1 MKNFEITFTRAAW
14 DGIYS
19 ANIVRAESAEIAR
32 AYYEQTEG
40 TQVAGVSE
48 FHGTPKPGQPITEV
62 PSDWTPAPVE
72 PEQKQPEAADILGEA
87 VKLEHRVSI
96 YVPGTVDTDKAA
108 DNRQQVERVAAEFS
122 RMFGGATATTATGY
136 WMSDT
141 AGLVAES
148 TTIVYAACTA
158 EQLEKHLAE
167 VVELARQIKR
177 EMRQE
182 AVSLELDSC
191 LYIL

>member
-1 MKNFEITFTRAAW
+1 MIRIDT
-14 DGIYS
+14 IL
-19 ANIVRAESAEIAR
+19 
-32 AYYEQTEG
+32 
-40 TQVAGVSE
+40 AG
-48 FHGTPKPGQPITEV
+48 
-62 PSDWTPAPVE
+62 AC
-72 PEQKQPEAADILGEA
+72 
-87 VKLEHRVSI
+87 KLDHRVSV
-96 YVPGTVDTDKAA
+96 YVPGTVDTNQQT
-108 DNRQQVERVAAEFS
+108 DNRQQVERVAAELS

-158 EQLEKHLAE
+158 EQINDHLPA

-182 AVSLELDSC
+182 AVSVEIDGA
-191 LYIL
+191 LYLI

>member
-1 MKNFEITFTRAAW
+1 MIKIDT
-14 DGIYS
+14 IL
-19 ANIVRAESAEIAR
+19 
-32 AYYEQTEG
+32 
-40 TQVAGVSE
+40 AG
-48 FHGTPKPGQPITEV
+48 
-62 PSDWTPAPVE
+62 AC
-72 PEQKQPEAADILGEA
+72 
-87 VKLEHRVSI
+87 KLDHRVSV

-141 AGLVAES
+141 AGLVAET

-158 EQLEKHLAE
+158 EQLEKHLAA

-182 AVSLELDSC
+182 AVTVTIDQKM
-191 LYIL
+191 YII

>member
-1 MKNFEITFTRAAW
+1 MIKIDTILAGACKLDHR
-14 DGIYS
+14 
-19 ANIVRAESAEIAR
+19 IA
-32 AYYEQTEG
+32 
-40 TQVAGVSE
+40 
-48 FHGTPKPGQPITEV
+48 
-62 PSDWTPAPVE
+62 
-72 PEQKQPEAADILGEA
+72 
-87 VKLEHRVSI
+87 I

-122 RMFGGATATTATGY
+122 RMFGGATATTATGF

-141 AGLVAES
+141 AGLVEER
-148 TTIVYAACTA
+148 TTIVYASCTA

-167 VVELARQIKR
+167 VVEIARKIKR

-182 AVSLELDSC
+182 AVSAEIDGV